1 MDRLGRRGGEE
12 GGGISYNYL
21 VPVLDANTV
30 DFTSSS
36 PAQTQRIG
44 SRLGE
49 LLRPGDLICLHGDLG
64 TGKTTLVQGMAR
76 GWGSA
81 RAARSPT
88 FVLVHEYKRADGK
101 VLYHL
106 DAFRLKP
113 GEGPGLEIDSALEGG
128 AMVVE
133 WPERIGEMLERDRVH
148 VEMRWIDDTRRN
160 LRFEGKGARPEEI
173 LRDFRKLAFGS

>member
-1 MDRLGRRGGEE
+1 
-12 GGGISYNYL
+12 

-36 PAQTQRIG
+36 PDQTRRMGARI
-44 SRLGE
+44 GE
-49 LLRPGDLICLHGDLG
+49 LLRPGDLVCLHGDLG
-64 TGKTTLVQGMAR
+64 TGKTR
-76 GWGSA
+76 P
-81 RAARSPT
+81 ARSPS
-88 FVLVHEYKRADGK
+88 FVLVHEHKRADGRI
-101 VLYHL
+101 LYHL

-113 GEGPGLEIDSALEGG
+113 GEGPGLEIESALEHG

-133 WPERIGEMLERDRVH
+133 WPERIGEILERDRLQ

-173 LRDFRKLAFGS
+173 LRDFRKLAFGG

>member
-1 MDRLGRRGGEE
+1 
-12 GGGISYNYL
+12 

-36 PAQTQRIG
+36 PDQTQRVGARI
-44 SRLGE
+44 GE

-64 TGKTTLVQGMAR
+64 TGKTTLAQGMAR

-81 RAARSPT
+81 RAARSPS
-88 FVLVHEYKRADGK
+88 FILVHEYKRADGMI
-101 VLYHL
+101 LFHL
-106 DAFRLKP
+106 DAFRLSP
-113 GEGPGLEIDSALEGG
+113 GEWPGLEIEAALEAG

-133 WPERIGEMLERDRVH
+133 WPERIEGALGQDRVQ
-148 VEMRWIDDTRRN
+148 VEIRWIDDTRRN
-160 LRFEGKGARPEEI
+160 LRFESKGARSEEI

>member
-1 MDRLGRRGGEE
+1 
-12 GGGISYNYL
+12 

-36 PAQTQRIG
+36 PDQTQRVGARI
-44 SRLGE
+44 GE
-49 LLRPGDLICLHGDLG
+49 LLRPGDLICLRGDLG
-64 TGKTTLVQGMAR
+64 TGKTTLAQGMAR

-81 RAARSPT
+81 RAARSPS
-88 FVLVHEYKRADGK
+88 FILVHEYKRADGMI
-101 VLYHL
+101 LFHL
-106 DAFRLKP
+106 DAFRLSP
-113 GEGPGLEIDSALEGG
+113 GEWPGLEIEAALDHG

-133 WPERIGEMLERDRVH
+133 WPERIEGSLTQDRVQ

-160 LRFEGKGARPEEI
+160 LRFESKGARPEEI